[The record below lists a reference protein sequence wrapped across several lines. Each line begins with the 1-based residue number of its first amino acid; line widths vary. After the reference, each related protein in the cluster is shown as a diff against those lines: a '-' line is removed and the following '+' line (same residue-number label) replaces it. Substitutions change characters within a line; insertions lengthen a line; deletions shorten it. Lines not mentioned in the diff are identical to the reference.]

1 MGGIQR
7 EVYAS
12 FLLEKYTKTQQE
24 NLRIYAGIGAERI
37 S

>member
-1 MGGIQR
+1 MGGIQK

-12 FLLEKYTKTQQE
+12 ILLEKYTKTQQE
-24 NLRIYAGIGAERI
+24 NLRIYTGIRAKRI